1 MPIILSGILMAVS
14 SYSFLTFHTLAE
26 TLTVIVGVLMFVIA
40 LYSHPFSRDNFLLFL
55 GSGYFW
61 IASLDMIHALL
72 YKGMGAGV
80 TNPPDAFVQLWLAAR
95 FFESIM
101 LFIAPF
107 VFIVDIRPRFLFVGL
122 GILSVSLFLIIMN
135 GYFPTAFID
144 GEGLTAFK
152 INSEYLICLILLAA
166 LVNLYIHRDEV
177 DSQMFPFLVLSI
189 VLTIFSELAFTQFIS
204 AYGYANIVGHI
215 FKLFSFWLIF
225 YSIVRLSIEKPY
237 AALSRTTSLLTSLR
251 DGIPDLIFYKD
262 KDGFYLGCNR
272 AFCEFIGKKSP
283 DDVVGITDYDL
294 FDKDLADFFREKD
307 ASMLAQSTS
316 QRNEEWVS
324 YPDGRRVLLDTLK
337 TPYFTNDGELIGLI
351 GISRDITA
359 YKELEGKFLQA
370 QKMEAL
376 GTLVGGIAHD
386 FNNMIAAITG
396 NLYLVRK
403 RAGDLPYVEKKLD
416 NIETVS
422 FRAADMI
429 KQLLSFARKSRVEI
443 KPFSLTPLVKE
454 TIQFMHSTIPENITI
469 QQNIDGA
476 PLLINGDSTQLNQ
489 VLMNLVSNARDA
501 LEDSD
506 SPCISIK
513 LKAFHADK
521 KFIQAHP
528 NLHAKAYAH
537 LSVEDNG
544 EGIAESDIEHLFEP
558 FFTTKEQGK
567 GTGLGLAMVFGAVE
581 THQGAIDVESVM
593 GQGTTFHIYL
603 PLLESTVVEIE
614 AEPIAKEAAQ
624 GHGELILLVDD
635 QESILEM
642 GQEVLVSLGYKVL
655 TAENGQKAIEKYKAH
670 ADEIKL
676 IIIDVVMPIMGGD
689 LAAQNIRQI
698 NPDVKIIFSTGYDK
712 NTQLNMVNET
722 VITKPFSIVKMS
734 HVMRQQLD
742 A

>member
-1 MPIILSGILMAVS
+1 MPIILSCILIAVS
-14 SYSFLTFHTLAE
+14 FYSFLTFHTLAE

-61 IASLDMIHALL
+61 IAFLDMIHALL
-72 YKGMGAGV
+72 YKGMGADV

-95 FFESIM
+95 FFESII

-107 VFIVDIRPRFLFVGL
+107 VFIVVIRPRFLFVAL

-152 INSEYLICLILLAA
+152 INSEYVICLILFAA
-166 LVNLYIHRDEV
+166 LANLYIHRDEV
-177 DSQMFPFLVLSI
+177 DPQMFPFLVLSI

-204 AYGYANIVGHI
+204 VYGYANIVGHI

-262 KDGFYLGCNR
+262 KEGFYLGCNH

-283 DDVVGITDYDL
+283 DEVIGVTDYDL
-294 FDKDLADFFREKD
+294 FDKDIAGSFREKD
-307 ASMLAQSTS
+307 ASMLTQSAP
-316 QRNEEWVS
+316 QRNEEWVA

-337 TPYFTNDGELIGLI
+337 TPYLTNEGELIGLI
-351 GISRDITA
+351 GVSRDITA

-396 NLYLVRK
+396 NLYLAKK
-403 RAGDLPYVEKKLD
+403 RSTDLLYVEEKLD
-416 NIETVS
+416 NIEKVS
-422 FRAADMI
+422 FSAADMI

-443 KPFSLTPLVKE
+443 KPLQLTPLVKE
-454 TIQFMHSTIPENITI
+454 TIQFMHSTIPENFTI
-469 QQNIDGA
+469 QQNIGSV
-476 PLLINGDSTQLNQ
+476 PLLINGDGTQLHQ
-489 VLMNLVSNARDA
+489 VLMNLVSNASDA
-501 LEDSD
+501 LEGSK

-513 LKAFHADK
+513 LKAFHANK
-521 KFIQAHP
+521 KFTQAHP
-528 NLHAKAYAH
+528 DLHAKEYAH

-544 EGIAESDIEHLFEP
+544 EGIAESAIEHLFEP

-567 GTGLGLAMVFGAVE
+567 GTGFGLAMVFGAVE
-581 THQGAIDVESVM
+581 THQGAIDVESVT

-603 PLLESTVVEIE
+603 PILESAEVE
-614 AEPIAKEAAQ
+614 KEVAPLDLKATD
-624 GHGELILLVDD
+624 GYGELILLVDD

-655 TAENGQKAIEKYKAH
+655 TAKNGQEAIEMYKTH

-689 LAAQNIRQI
+689 LASQNIRQI
-698 NPDVKIIFSTGYDK
+698 NPNVKIIFSTGYDK
-712 NTQLNMVNET
+712 DTQLNMVNET
-722 VITKPFSIVKMS
+722 VISKPFSIVKIS
-734 HVMRQQLD
+734 HVIRQQLD
-742 A
+742 S